1 MTDQIDQRNFLDCD
15 RARGAGRG
23 RFRRLLVASIALIC
37 ACPTNAAR
45 SSDEPQ
51 WCDAPNGDGG
61 IHHSAVATRL
71 SIAAQP
77 PPGMGAI
84 RIVDNQKKQNA
95 GSENQAPPVA
105 APDQPAPPVACSPK
119 ELMPDARCPSGF
131 MWQQKCGREN
141 KDLGCAEQ
149 TSP

>member
-1 MTDQIDQRNFLDCD
+1 MTDQIDQRNFLDSD

-37 ACPTNAAR
+37 AYPTNAAR

-61 IHHSAVATRL
+61 IHHSVVATRL
-71 SIAAQP
+71 SIVAQP
-77 PPGMGAI
+77 PPGIGAI
-84 RIVDNQKKQNA
+84 ADNQQKQNA

-105 APDQPAPPVACSPK
+105 APDQPPPPVACTPK

-131 MWQQKCGREN
+131 MWQREQGSRLCRAN
-141 KDLGCAEQ
+141 VPLGPGAL
-149 TSP
+149 